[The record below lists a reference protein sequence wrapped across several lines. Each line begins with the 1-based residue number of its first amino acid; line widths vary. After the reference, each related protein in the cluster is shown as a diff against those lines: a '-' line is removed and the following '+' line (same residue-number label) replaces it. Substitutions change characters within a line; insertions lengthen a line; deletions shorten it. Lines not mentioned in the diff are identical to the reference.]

1 MGQETHNLIGKYLP
15 TLQSTAERIT
25 GSFEDAQDIV
35 QDTLEKWFRT
45 DQKKIENHKS
55 YLVKSLINNCQTHLR
70 NLKSKREQLDRFQEN
85 FLKSHSHFEIDFEF
99 IDHDGQVK
107 RAVDYINQKLK
118 PLEQGVFILRE
129 VFNLEYEVIQEIVG
143 KKAENCRQVL
153 SRAKSK
159 IGEEIRKG
167 EEMATHKSEEL
178 MTRIKEASMGK
189 FQELFF
195 YLNPEIKNVKKF
207 VTNP

>member
-1 MGQETHNLIGKYLP
+1 MGQETHSLIGKYLP
-15 TLQSTAERIT
+15 ILQSTAERIT

-45 DQKKIENHKS
+45 DPDKIENHKS

-70 NLKSKREQLDRFQEN
+70 NLRSKRENLDKLQES
-85 FLKSHSHFEIDFEF
+85 FLKSNSHFEIDFDF
-99 IDHDGQVK
+99 MDHEGQMK
-107 RAVDYINQKLK
+107 RAVQYLNQKLK

-129 VFNLEYEVIQEIVG
+129 VFNLEYDVIQEIVG
-143 KKAENCRQVL
+143 KKADNCRQVL

-159 IGEEIRKG
+159 IGDEIRKG
-167 EEMATHKSEEL
+167 EEIANHKSEEL
-178 MTRIKEASMGK
+178 MARIKEASMGK

-195 YLNPEIKNVKKF
+195 FLNPEVKNL
-207 VTNP
+207 